1 MPFALGHHPPSRP
14 LTPSPPK
21 NQPARLP
28 YNPNPISREHRSSIG
43 GPLNFNM
50 TSSAFVSNTPTTQL
64 AWQASLNTTF
74 NEMTPEQK
82 FFRKTSIIA
91 TIGPKTNNVDTLVKL
106 ADAGMNIV
114 RMNFSHGSYEYHQ
127 SVIDNAR
134 AAAAKSPNGRP
145 LAIALDTK
153 GPEIRTGLM
162 KDDTDVPIDAGHE
175 FWVTTDKSFAE
186 SGSAEQIYMDYT
198 NLPKVTAPGKLIY
211 VDDGILSLQV
221 VSIDGEKIR
230 VKSLNS
236 GTLSSRKGVNLPKTA
251 VDLPALSEKDKS
263 DLAFGVK
270 NGVDMIF
277 ASFIRSGNDV
287 KEIRKVLGT
296 EGANIKI
303 IVKIENEQGVT
314 NFDEILKETDGV
326 MVARGDLGI
335 EIPASQVF
343 MAQKMMIAKCNVA
356 GKPVICATQMLESMT
371 YNPRPT
377 RAEVSDVANAVMDGA
392 DCVMLSGETAKGK
405 YPIEA
410 VKMMAET
417 AYLAERAIAYP
428 HLFDQLRSL
437 TPRPTETAETLALS
451 AVAAAIEQDA
461 GAIIVLSTSGVSAR
475 LLSKYR
481 PECPII
487 CVTRNQQTARQLHLS
502 RGVYPVWYP
511 EPRGIPG
518 DKWQIDVDNR
528 IRYGLRV
535 ALQLAIVKP
544 EATVMAVQGWKGGL
558 GHTNT
563 LRILSVP
570 ADPADLDL
578 HSIER
583 ED

>member
-1 MPFALGHHPPSRP
+1 MFIPTPQP
-14 LTPSPPK
+14 LSP
-21 NQPARLP
+21 A
-28 YNPNPISREHRSSIG
+28 S
-43 GPLNFNM
+43 
-50 TSSAFVSNTPTTQL
+50 TSSSMSAYVSRLDLTYGSVGRNTMSAGSQTAWLAGLSTSFEAPT
-64 AWQASLNTTF
+64 
-74 NEMTPEQK
+74 EEQK
-82 FFRKTSIIA
+82 FLRKTSIIA
-91 TIGPKTNNVDTLVKL
+91 TIGPKSNSVDMMLKL

-127 SVIDNAR
+127 SVIDHAR
-134 AAAAKSPNGRP
+134 EADKKSPSGRP

-162 KDDTDVPIDAGHE
+162 ANDQDVPIPAGHE
-175 FWVTTDKSFAE
+175 FWVTTDKAFAE
-186 SGSAEQIYMDYT
+186 SGNADQIFMDYS
-198 NLPKVTAPGKLIY
+198 NLPKVTQPGKLIY

-221 VSIDGEKIR
+221 LAIEGDRLR
-230 VKSLNS
+230 VKSLNAGS
-236 GTLSSRKGVNLPKTA
+236 LCSRKGVNLPKTP
-251 VDLPALSEKDKS
+251 VDLPALSEKDKA
-263 DLAFGVK
+263 DLAFGVR
-270 NGVDMIF
+270 NNVDMIF
-277 ASFIRSGNDV
+277 ASFIRRADDV
-287 KEIRKVLGT
+287 REIKKALGAD
-296 EGANIKI
+296 GAGIKI

-314 NFDEILKETDGV
+314 NFDEILREADGV

-343 MAQKMMIAKCNVA
+343 LAQKMMIAKCNIA

-371 YNPRPT
+371 FNPRPT
-377 RAEVSDVANAVMDGA
+377 RAEVSDVANAVLDGA
-392 DCVMLSGETAKGK
+392 DCVMLSGETAKGN

-417 AYLAERAIAYP
+417 AYLAESALSNSA
-428 HLFDQLRSL
+428 LFDQLRQL

-475 LLSKYR
+475 LISKYR
-481 PECPII
+481 PSCPII
-487 CVTRNQQTARQLHLS
+487 CVTRKEQTARQLHLS

-511 EPRGIPG
+511 EPRGVPG
-518 DKWQIDVDNR
+518 DKWQVDVDNR
-528 IRYGLRV
+528 IRFGLKM
-535 ALQLAIVKP
+535 ALELKIVKP

-570 ADPADLDL
+570 SDPADLEIAYIDRPA
-578 HSIER
+578 E
-583 ED
+583 